1 MKRLAAAALLLCA
14 TGVRAEGI
22 HEMQAAL
29 SELKIA
35 QDHLR
40 VAGTD
45 YGGHRRTALEYVA
58 KAIKEVHQ
66 GIQVARGREDPE
78 GTAKSKAKPRK
89 AAPDGGHEPDEAGEM
104 ME

>member
-14 TGVRAEGI
+14 TGARAEGI

-66 GIQVARGREDPE
+66 GIQVARGRGEEPED
-78 GTAKSKAKPRK
+78 TAKSKAKPK
-89 AAPDGGHEPDEAGEM
+89 PPPADADGM
-104 ME
+104 MDDDAD

>member
-1 MKRLAAAALLLCA
+1 MKRLAAAAVLLWT
-14 TGVRAEGI
+14 TGVRAEGV

-58 KAIKEVHQ
+58 KAIKEVHA
-66 GIQVARGREDPE
+66 GIQVAKGEEGEPE
-78 GTAKSKAKPRK
+78 GKAKSKAKPK
-89 AAPDGGHEPDEAGEM
+89 SPPEDAGGMMDDDED
-104 ME
+104 